1 MTIKMQLKGTQQL
14 TITPVMH
21 YFIQLLTD
29 NHLELAS
36 TLQNEVESNPML
48 EIETVEKPVREE
60 EETNDYQKRIERADA
75 SFMTPYEDQGFF
87 RKDPDSIDK
96 NRALEILT
104 PSNVSLAD
112 HLLEQAGASFDSD
125 EEIEI
130 ARQIIYNLDG
140 DGYLKIEIESIAS
153 LIGTTPAEI
162 ERVRRLI
169 TLFDPPG
176 CASKSL
182 NECLLAQVGEGPED
196 KTLQRLI
203 QDHLEDLSRSN
214 YELIA
219 KRLNVDSEEVL
230 RLAARLK
237 RLNPYPAKS
246 FDREEVEY
254 AEVDLMLLKENNDYR
269 VVYLEEGLPRLTLS
283 KYYQEMLEKTADK
296 RTVSYLKSRWRDAQF
311 FIESIELRKKTIL
324 RIAEY
329 LVKAQKDFL
338 DFGDKWKK
346 PLTMKEVAREVGL
359 NESTISRAVS
369 NKFMAWEK
377 GVIPLKVFFSYGL
390 KGDFGFSHAVGTIK
404 DKIRELIAAEPAKK
418 PLADDEIAARL
429 AALGI
434 RIARRTV
441 RNYREE
447 MKIPSSFV
455 RKKENKI
462 KGVQNEH

>member
-21 YFIQLLTD
+21 YFIQLLAD
-29 NHLELAS
+29 NHLELTES
-36 TLQNEVESNPML
+36 LQNEVESNPML
-48 EIETVEKPVREE
+48 EIETVEKPVREAE
-60 EETNDYQKRIERADA
+60 ENDYQKRIERADS
-75 SFMTPYEDQGFF
+75 SFMTPYEDHGFL
-87 RKDPDSIDK
+87 RKNPDDIDK
-96 NRALEILT
+96 NRALEVLT

-112 HLLEQAGASFDSD
+112 HLLEQAAATFDSD
-125 EEIEI
+125 NEIEI
-130 ARQIIYNLDG
+130 TRQIIYNLDG
-140 DGYLKIEIESIAS
+140 DGYLKTEIESIAS
-153 LIGTTPAEI
+153 LIGTTPDQI

-182 NECLLAQVGEGPED
+182 PECLLAQVGDGPED
-196 KTLQRLI
+196 EMLRRLI
-203 QDHLEDLSRSN
+203 RDHLEDLSRSN
-214 YELIA
+214 YEAIA
-219 KRLNVDSEEVL
+219 RHLGIGSDEVL

-237 RLNPYPAKS
+237 RLTPHPAEA

-254 AEVDLMLLKENNDYR
+254 AEVDLMLLKENGEYK
-269 VVYLEEGLPRLTLS
+269 VMYLDEGLPRLTLS
-283 KYYQEMLEKTADK
+283 KYYQDMLEKTGDK
-296 RTVSYLKSRWRDAQF
+296 KTVSYLKSRYRDAQF

-338 DFGDKWKK
+338 DFGEKWKK
-346 PLTMKEVAREVGL
+346 PLTMKDVAREVNL
-359 NESTISRAVS
+359 NESTISRAMS
-369 NKFMAWEK
+369 NKFMTSEK
-377 GVIPLKVFFSYGL
+377 GIIPLKVFLSYGL

-404 DKIRELIAAEPAKK
+404 DKIRELIASEAPEK
-418 PLADDEIAARL
+418 PLADDEVAARL

-462 KGVQNEH
+462 KGANHEH

>member
-21 YFIQLLTD
+21 YFIQLLAD
-29 NHLELAS
+29 NHLELTES
-36 TLQNEVESNPML
+36 LQNEVESNPML
-48 EIETVEKPVREE
+48 EIETVEKPVREAE
-60 EETNDYQKRIERADA
+60 ENDYQKRIERADS
-75 SFMTPYEDQGFF
+75 SFMTPYEDHGFL
-87 RKDPDSIDK
+87 RKNPDDIDK

-112 HLLEQAGASFDSD
+112 HLLEQAAATFDSD
-125 EEIEI
+125 NEIEI
-130 ARQIIYNLDG
+130 TRQIIYNLDG
-140 DGYLKIEIESIAS
+140 DGYLKTEIESIAS
-153 LIGTTPAEI
+153 LIGTTPDQI

-182 NECLLAQVGEGPED
+182 PECLLAQVGDGPED
-196 KTLQRLI
+196 EMLRRLI
-203 QDHLEDLSRSN
+203 RDHLEDLSRSN
-214 YELIA
+214 YEAIA
-219 KRLNVDSEEVL
+219 RHLGIGSDEVL

-237 RLNPYPAKS
+237 RLTPHPAEA

-254 AEVDLMLLKENNDYR
+254 AEVDLMLLKENGEYK
-269 VVYLEEGLPRLTLS
+269 VMYLDEGLPRLTLS
-283 KYYQEMLEKTADK
+283 KYYQDMLEKTGDK
-296 RTVSYLKSRWRDAQF
+296 KTVSYLKSRYRDAQF

-338 DFGDKWKK
+338 DFGEKWKK
-346 PLTMKEVAREVGL
+346 PLTMKDVAREVNL
-359 NESTISRAVS
+359 NESTISRAMS
-369 NKFMAWEK
+369 NKFMTSEK
-377 GVIPLKVFFSYGL
+377 GIIPLKVFLSYGL

-404 DKIRELIAAEPAKK
+404 DKIRELIASEAPEK
-418 PLADDEIAARL
+418 PLADDEVAARL

-462 KGVQNEH
+462 KGANHEH

>member
-21 YFIQLLTD
+21 YFIQLLAD
-29 NHLELAS
+29 NHLELAES
-36 TLQNEVESNPML
+36 LQNEVESNPML
-48 EIETVEKPVREE
+48 EIETVEKPVREAE
-60 EETNDYQKRIERADA
+60 ENDYQKRIERADT
-75 SFMTPYEDQGFF
+75 SFMTPYEEHGFL
-87 RKDPDSIDK
+87 RKNPDDIDK
-96 NRALEILT
+96 NRALEVLT

-112 HLLEQAGASFDSD
+112 HLLEQAAATFDSD
-125 EEIEI
+125 NEIEI
-130 ARQIIYNLDG
+130 TRQIIYNLDG
-140 DGYLKIEIESIAS
+140 DGYLKTEIESIAS
-153 LIGTTPAEI
+153 LIGTTPDQI

-182 NECLLAQVGEGPED
+182 PECLLAQVGDCPED
-196 KTLQRLI
+196 EMLRRLI
-203 QDHLEDLSRSN
+203 RDHLEDLSRSN
-214 YELIA
+214 YEAIA
-219 KRLNVDSEEVL
+219 RRLGIDCDEVL

-237 RLNPYPAKS
+237 RLTPHPAEA

-254 AEVDLMLLKENNDYR
+254 AEVDLMLLKENGEYR
-269 VVYLEEGLPRLTLS
+269 VMYLDEGLPRLTLS
-283 KYYQEMLEKTADK
+283 KYYQDMLEKTGDK
-296 RTVSYLKSRWRDAQF
+296 KTVSYLKSRYRDAQF

-338 DFGDKWKK
+338 DFGEKWKK
-346 PLTMKEVAREVGL
+346 PLTMKDVAREVNL
-359 NESTISRAVS
+359 NESTISRAMS
-369 NKFMAWEK
+369 NKFMTSEK
-377 GVIPLKVFFSYGL
+377 GIISLKVFLSYGL

-404 DKIRELIAAEPAKK
+404 DKIHELIASEAPEK
-418 PLADDEIAARL
+418 PLADDEVAARL

-462 KGVQNEH
+462 KGANHEH